1 MSGPALI
8 PLGRRATPALEG
20 DTLITHWITRTLA
33 FPLAGKLAGANV
45 LIVVAV
51 LAATMALHGSASQDR
66 RMLAI
71 IGLALAGS
79 FAINMILVTLAL
91 RPLRML
97 EDTATRVRQGD
108 LRARVGASPLADR
121 RVRRVGDAINRLLD
135 ELVADRARVRRLAS
149 EVIQAG
155 DDERARIARDLH
167 DSTAQ
172 TLSAVVMQLAT
183 AIRDVQQPA
192 LAARLE
198 TVRGAVVDAL
208 EEVRGLSHT
217 VHPRVLDDLGLPAA
231 LRNLAR
237 DMEWRTEVPI
247 ALDVPLMITGSLPR
261 ASASVLYRIAQEAL
275 ANALKHAS
283 PSAVKVSL
291 RVDEQGATLEVTDD
305 GRGFEPANV
314 SRDGRGLG
322 IFSMRERVALVDGAF
337 DLTSGPGMGTRV
349 RATVPLDAVDS
360 IRGMAS

>member
-1 MSGPALI
+1 MVTPARRHGPA
-8 PLGRRATPALEG
+8 PG
-20 DTLITHWITRTLA
+20 DELVTRWITRVLA
-33 FPLAGKLAGANV
+33 FPLAGKLAGANL
-45 LIVVAV
+45 LIVVAS
-51 LAATMALHGSASQDR
+51 LGTTMALHGSAPKDR
-66 RMLAI
+66 EMMAI

-79 FAINMILVTLAL
+79 LAVNLALVTLAL
-91 RPLRML
+91 RPLRLL
-97 EDTATRVRQGD
+97 ESTATRVRRGD

-121 RVRRVGDAINRLLD
+121 RVRRVGDAINLLLD
-135 ELVADRARVRRLAS
+135 ELVADRARVRRLAA
-149 EVIQAG
+149 EVIRAG
-155 DDERARIARDLH
+155 DDERARLARDLH

-183 AIRDVQQPA
+183 AIREVQQPA
-192 LAARLE
+192 VASRLE
-198 TVRGAVVDAL
+198 TVRAAVVDAL

-237 DMEWRTEVPI
+237 DMELRTGVPI
-247 ALDVPLMITGSLPR
+247 AVDVPLLITGSLTR

-283 PSAVKVSL
+283 PSTVEVSL
-291 RVDEQGATLEVTDD
+291 RVDDQGATLEVTDD
-305 GRGFEPANV
+305 GNGFEPANV

-349 RATVPLDAVDS
+349 RATVPLEAVDS
-360 IRGMAS
+360 IRGAAS

>member
-1 MSGPALI
+1 MSAPALASI
-8 PLGRRATPALEG
+8 GWRENPTLARDTFVARWVTRA
-20 DTLITHWITRTLA
+20 LA
-33 FPLAGKLAGANV
+33 FPLAGKLAGANI

-51 LAATMALHGSASQDR
+51 LAATMALHGSAPHDR
-66 RMLAI
+66 QMLAI
-71 IGLALAGS
+71 IGLALVGS
-79 FAINMILVTLAL
+79 FAVNTILVTFAL

-97 EDTATRVRQGD
+97 ESTAARVREGD

-121 RVRRVGDAINRLLD
+121 RVRRVGDAINLLLD
-135 ELVADRARVRRLAS
+135 ELVADRARVRRLAA
-149 EVIQAG
+149 EVIRAG
-155 DDERARIARDLH
+155 DDERARLARDLH

-183 AIRDVQQPA
+183 AIREVQQPA
-192 LAARLE
+192 VAARLE

-237 DMEWRTEVPI
+237 EMEWRADVPI
-247 ALDVPLMITGSLPR
+247 GVDVPLITRTLPR
-261 ASASVLYRIAQEAL
+261 ATASVLYRIAQEAL
-275 ANALKHAS
+275 SNALKHAS
-283 PSAVKVSL
+283 PSTVEVSL
-291 RVDEQGATLEVTDD
+291 RVDEREATIEVTDD
-305 GRGFEPANV
+305 GSGFEPANV

-349 RATVPLDAVDS
+349 RATVPLEAVDS
-360 IRGMAS
+360 IREMAS